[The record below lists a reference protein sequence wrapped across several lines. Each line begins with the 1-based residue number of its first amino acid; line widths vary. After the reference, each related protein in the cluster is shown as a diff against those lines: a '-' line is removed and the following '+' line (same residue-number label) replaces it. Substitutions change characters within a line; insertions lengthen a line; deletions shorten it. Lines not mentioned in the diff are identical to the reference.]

1 MNLCE
6 KIKANATG
14 EKNILAV
21 SLLMSFAGIIA
32 VTLVLLIYHTAVD
45 APDYIQEHWN
55 IGIALKQYLFSVI
68 FSAISII
75 LLVLYIKK
83 CRPTFLILVIVACVF
98 GMYCGFSGVNGNI
111 CLTTI
116 IICIHLRRKHK
127 NGQCNIEPAKQITAV
142 MPILLAAMALVYLLC
157 PVELG
162 YIYGYETEDI
172 HFKPFV
178 IISMIMAAGAV
189 VMAVSNVSKNMRLAK
204 VSVIIYFLSY
214 VIYAAVI
221 SSNVAD
227 IITLIEFPQTYLGIY
242 LFGKPIK

>member
-1 MNLCE
+1 
-6 KIKANATG
+6 
-14 EKNILAV
+14 
-21 SLLMSFAGIIA
+21 
-32 VTLVLLIYHTAVD
+32 
-45 APDYIQEHWN
+45 
-55 IGIALKQYLFSVI
+55 
-68 FSAISII
+68 
-75 LLVLYIKK
+75 
-83 CRPTFLILVIVACVF
+83 
-98 GMYCGFSGVNGNI
+98 
-111 CLTTI
+111 
-116 IICIHLRRKHK
+116 
-127 NGQCNIEPAKQITAV
+127 

-178 IISMIMAAGAV
+178 IISLIMAAGAV

-242 LFGKPIK
+242 LLGKPIK

>member
-1 MNLCE
+1 
-6 KIKANATG
+6 
-14 EKNILAV
+14 
-21 SLLMSFAGIIA
+21 
-32 VTLVLLIYHTAVD
+32 
-45 APDYIQEHWN
+45 
-55 IGIALKQYLFSVI
+55 
-68 FSAISII
+68 
-75 LLVLYIKK
+75 
-83 CRPTFLILVIVACVF
+83 
-98 GMYCGFSGVNGNI
+98 
-111 CLTTI
+111 
-116 IICIHLRRKHK
+116 
-127 NGQCNIEPAKQITAV
+127 

-178 IISMIMAAGAV
+178 IISLIMATGAV

-242 LFGKPIK
+242 LLGKPIK

>member
-1 MNLCE
+1 MNLYE
-6 KIKANATG
+6 KIKANAD
-14 EKNILAV
+14 ERNILTI
-21 SLLMSFAGIIA
+21 SLLMSFAGIIV
-32 VTLVLLIYHTAVD
+32 VTLVLLIYNTAVG
-45 APDYIQEHWN
+45 YIQESQ
-55 IGIALKQYLFSVI
+55 GIALKQYLFSVI

-83 CRPTFLILVIVACVF
+83 YRPTFLILVIAACVF

-116 IICIHLRRKHK
+116 IICIYLRRRSQ
-127 NGQCNIEPAKQITAV
+127 NRQRMAEPEKQITTV

-162 YIYGYETEDI
+162 YIYGYGTEDI

-178 IISMIMAAGAV
+178 IISLIMAAGAA

-242 LFGKPIK
+242 LLGKTN